1 MTKVSLYQTRILPP
15 LLWLMTRLSSHI
27 KAYGSRDTT
36 EERQEQDVQDEK
48 ELCAGPEPDMDKLF
62 DV

>member
-1 MTKVSLYQTRILPP
+1 
-15 LLWLMTRLSSHI
+15 MTRLSSHI
-27 KAYGSRDTT
+27 TAYGSRDTT